1 MALSEANARVA
12 VTGALYYDKTAAGT
26 APTDGTTALN
36 AAFKDL
42 GYVSEDGVTVSFPD
56 AGDVT
61 NLKAWQNQATV
72 RTLRTTTE
80 DVPTISLTLIET
92 KIEVIEA
99 AFGVTVT
106 SASTEGSFEF
116 DANDTRSAARI
127 VLSVVDG
134 AEIIRLYAP
143 QAVVSSIGDLTLT
156 STDLVGWNITLDLE
170 RNTTAGYNFKSWMTA
185 LKTPA

>member
-1 MALSEANARVA
+1 MALSEANVLVP
-12 VTGALYYDKTAAGT
+12 VTGALYYDKTGAGT

-42 GYVSEDGVTVSFPD
+42 GYVSEDGVTISFPD

-99 AFGVTVT
+99 VFGVSVT
-106 SASTEGSFEF
+106 SGASEGSFEY
-116 DANDTRSAARI
+116 DANDTRTSARV
-127 VLSVVDG
+127 VLSIVDG
-134 AEIIRLYAP
+134 SELIRLYAP
-143 QAVVSSIGDLTLT
+143 QAVVSSIDDMTLT
-156 STDLVGWNITLDLE
+156 STDVLGWSITLDLE
-170 RNTTAGYNFKSWMTA
+170 RNATAGYNFKSWMTK
-185 LKTPA
+185 LKTP